1 MAADWP
7 GATKA
12 TEALARMLDR
22 YDLLP
27 GRFELAGDE
36 AGKEAD
42 IESPDDL
49 RELFHESGLLVS
61 GGRPVLVYIRDHIVM
76 TPDPLTP
83 EECRKVHFTAC
94 QALHRM
100 DAAGRF
106 ERYRRTMSESN
117 IYVIDVSS
125 GRGVVSEVWTRLYP
139 CQYCLGNA
147 RYLGFSYTM
156 SKQERR
162 RIVEVFDARV
172 IMEILRRHLRR
183 FSKRDV
189 VDPYRLL
196 ARIARDLLERMRNLR
211 SAGLSTNYPK
221 NWSSISKN
229 YREAVKHICECC
241 RVSLKESEMQRL
253 LHVHHVN
260 GDKSNNTAS
269 NLQALCV
276 LCHRARDLHLPVSE
290 RVVECVRRARR
301 VQRRSGTPIQDCGCD

>member
-22 YDLLP
+22 FGLLP

-36 AGKEAD
+36 AGREAD

-49 RELFHESGLLVS
+49 RELFHQSGLLVS

-76 TPDPLTP
+76 TPNPLTP
-83 EECRKVHFTAC
+83 EACRKVHFTAC

-125 GRGVVSEVWTRLYP
+125 GRGVVSEVRTRLYP

-147 RYLGFSYTM
+147 RYMGFFYTM

-162 RIVEVFDARV
+162 RIVEAFDARV

-183 FSKRDV
+183 FSERDV

-196 ARIARDLLERMRNLR
+196 AWIARDMFERMGNLR
-211 SAGLSTNYPK
+211 WAGLSTNRPE
-221 NWSSISKN
+221 NWPAISKN
-229 YREAVKHICECC
+229 RRETANWTCECC
-241 RVSLKESEMQRL
+241 QVSLKENEMRRM

-260 GDKSNNTAS
+260 GDKSDNTAS

-276 LCHRARDLHLPVSE
+276 LCHRARDLHLGVSE
-290 RVVECVRRARR
+290 RVIECVRRARTE
-301 VQRRSGTPIQDCGCD
+301 QRRSGTPIRDCGCD

>member
-1 MAADWP
+1 MATDWP

-22 YDLLP
+22 FDLLP

-36 AGKEAD
+36 SGKEAD
-42 IESPDDL
+42 IENPDDL

-83 EECRKVHFTAC
+83 EACRKVHFTAC

-117 IYVIDVSS
+117 TYVIDVSS
-125 GRGVVSEVWTRLYP
+125 RRGVVSEVRTRLYP

-156 SKQERR
+156 SKQEKR
-162 RIVEVFDARV
+162 RIVEAFDARV

-189 VDPYRLL
+189 VDPYRRL
-196 ARIARDLLERMRNLR
+196 ARIARDMLERMRNLR
-211 SAGLSTNYPK
+211 FAGLSTNYPK
-221 NWSSISKN
+221 NWRPTSKN
-229 YREAVKHICECC
+229 YREAVMWICECC
-241 RVSLKESEMQRL
+241 RVSLEESEMKRL
-253 LHVHHVN
+253 LHVHHVS
-260 GDKSNNTAS
+260 GDKANTSTS

-276 LCHRARDLHLPVSE
+276 LCHKAKDPHLGVPEGDRDS
-290 RVVECVRRARR
+290 VRLARR
-301 VQRRSGTPIQDCGCD
+301 EQRRSGSRIRNCCD